1 MSVPRDGM
9 NGMGTQRDSSSPDAP
24 ADAPA
29 DVQRTA
35 PGDARRTAP
44 GSVPGPDAGSGPD
57 LAAHADAL
65 AAALTAGRA
74 VTVVGAPG
82 TGKTALLLALH
93 TRLAALPATGPDDT
107 LVLTPTRDHASE
119 LRDRLAL
126 DPGRVRT
133 APAAR
138 SIHSLAFGIVS
149 AHAAVRD
156 GAGTKFVS
164 GADQDALLAALLEGY
179 EQGRAAPPAWPAHM
193 TAEVRRTRGFRDE
206 LREVLNRVM
215 ERGCA
220 PAEVLAAARTAQRPE
235 WTAVAQVLQ
244 DYEDQLAVPVFGG
257 VDTAAVLAEA
267 AAVLREERAAGTV
280 AGGRWSFSGEI
291 VPRFVLVDAA
301 QDLPD
306 AAVAV
311 LSGLRDLGTL
321 IAVAASPDTGTQGF
335 RGGSGSVVAAVTVQG
350 APAITGP
357 AGHRSHVLDPSA
369 GHVRGAGAIAA
380 VSQDFARRISTD
392 LARGHVPREAAG
404 APGGDSRVRVARSRS
419 AAEQSR
425 TVAALL
431 RTWFH
436 DAGTDWSQIA
446 VIGRTS
452 GTAAA
457 LRQELGHLGI
467 PVGAVELPLRTDP
480 ATATLLRALTV
491 DHGDPEALDALV
503 RELLTGPYLGV
514 DPIALRGLEREAV
527 VLLARRADDT
537 PDSAP
542 DGAPDSA
549 GDSAPDDGTDGRGTP
564 HGFVLVRALQE
575 VPAAELPDPLR
586 TLAAVLDTAAESVD
600 ADAHTAVWRL
610 WRATGVARAWRARAL
625 SSPGDP
631 INDRL
636 DAVLRLISL
645 AEKLGA
651 DLADRES
658 LRARSF
664 AALVADQEF
673 AQDSLA
679 ARRTQAAVAVDSP
692 AALAHR
698 SFSRV
703 VVVDVDEGQWPDP
716 RVRGSMFATDALLLG
731 LTGGEPDPDPGVEY
745 ARRRRATI
753 VDEGRLFL
761 SAITRA
767 ADELVVMALED
778 GDTSPSTF
786 FDTVAVHP
794 AAEELTAPAPVPDG
808 GAEESAEGTA
818 EVRGDGAAGDLLPV
832 SARQAAARA
841 RGRFVA
847 AADSGA
853 DTEEWADLLHAL
865 ADHGVA
871 EAAPENWTAWQEVTT
886 SAPLLGPE
894 DEARISPSVAEDF
907 TSCALRWFLT
917 RHGGRTASSRAQSL
931 GTLIHAIAESHPRG
945 GFADMIAEFD
955 AGFAEIAFD
964 AAWERDRE
972 YATGRRMVENL
983 DRYLR
988 ESFER
993 RPGLAVAV
1001 EVDVDAAAPAGAP
1014 GAPWRITGR
1023 IDRLEI
1029 IPGGAGAPDRVRPV
1043 DFKTGKSIVSRAD
1056 GTTHP
1061 QLGVYQFALR
1071 TGGAER
1077 ADGTR
1082 ITGEPAGAELVYLR
1096 NANPTL
1102 REQPALD
1109 DAADPAWAQTL
1120 VGGIAEGM
1128 RSARFVATPSPDICR
1143 SCPVRSSCPAFADAP
1158 DAGAEDA

>member
-9 NGMGTQRDSSSPDAP
+9 GGMRTSRGTSPSGTPSEVQGGAP
-24 ADAPA
+24 ADARPDA
-29 DVQRTA
+29 LPSA
-35 PGDARRTAP
+35 PGAA
-44 GSVPGPDAGSGPD
+44 AGSG
-57 LAAHADAL
+57 ADPAAL
-65 AAALTAGRA
+65 AAALAAGQA
-74 VTVVGAPG
+74 VSVVGAPG
-82 TGKTALLLALH
+82 TGKTALLLAVH
-93 TRLAALPATGPDDT
+93 ARLAALPGTGPDDT
-107 LVLTPTRDHASE
+107 LVLTPTRDHATD
-119 LRDRLAL
+119 LRDRIAL
-126 DPGRVRT
+126 DPERVRT

-164 GADQDALLAALLEGY
+164 GPDQDALLAALLEGY
-179 EQGRAAPPAWPAHM
+179 EEGRAAPPAWPAHM
-193 TAEVRRTRGFRDE
+193 TAEVRRTAGFRDE
-206 LREVLNRVM
+206 LREVINRVM
-215 ERGCA
+215 ERGFA
-220 PAEVLAAARTAQRPE
+220 PADVLAAAQAARRPE

-267 AAVLREERAAGTV
+267 AAVLREERDAGTV
-280 AGGRWSFSGEI
+280 AGRRWSFSGEI
-291 VPRFVLVDAA
+291 VPRYVLVDAA

-311 LSGLRDLGTL
+311 LSGLRDLGTR

-335 RGGSGSVVAAVTVQG
+335 RGGSGSVVAAVTAHG
-350 APAITGP
+350 APAIAGP
-357 AGHRSHVLDPSA
+357 AGHRPIVLEAAA

-392 LARGHVPREAAG
+392 LARGHVPRAAAD
-404 APGGDSRVRVARSRS
+404 APDGGSRVRVALSRS

-436 DAGTDWSQIA
+436 DVGTDWSDIA

-480 ATATLLRALTV
+480 ATAPLLRALTV
-491 DHGDPEALDALV
+491 DLGDPDALDGLV

-514 DPIALRGLEREAV
+514 DPVALRGLEREAA
-527 VLLARRADDT
+527 VLLSRRA
-537 PDSAP
+537 
-542 DGAPDSA
+542 G
-549 GDSAPDDGTDGRGTP
+549 GAPDDGGERSAP
-564 HGFVLVRALQE
+564 HRSVLVRALQE
-575 VPAAELPDPLR
+575 LPPAQLPDPLR
-586 TLAAVLDTAAESVD
+586 TLATVLDTAADSAD

-610 WRATGVARAWRARAL
+610 WQATGVARAWRARAL

-645 AEKLGA
+645 AEKLGD

-716 RVRGSMFATDALLLG
+716 RVRGSMFATEALLLG
-731 LTGGEPDPDPGVEY
+731 LTGGEPDPNPGAEY

-778 GDTSPSTF
+778 GDTSPSAF
-786 FDTVAVHP
+786 FDTVAAHP
-794 AAEELTAPAPVPDG
+794 AVEELTAPAAPLDDGPDAGADMG
-808 GAEESAEGTA
+808 GGGSA
-818 EVRGDGAAGDLLPV
+818 VSDLLPV

-841 RGRFVA
+841 RSRFVA

-865 ADHGVA
+865 AAHGVA

-886 SAPLLGPE
+886 STPLLGPD
-894 DEARISPSVAEDF
+894 DEARISPSTAEDF

-931 GTLIHAIAESHPRG
+931 GTLIHAIAETHPRG
-945 GFADMIAEFD
+945 GFADMIADFD
-955 AGFAEIAFD
+955 EGFAEIAFD

-988 ESFER
+988 ESFEQ
-993 RPGLAVAV
+993 RPGLEVAV
-1001 EVDVDAAAPAGAP
+1001 EVGVDAAAPQGAP

-1029 IPGGAGAPDRVRPV
+1029 IPGRAGAPDGVRPV
-1043 DFKTGKSIVSRAD
+1043 DFKTGKTIVSRAD

-1071 TGGAER
+1071 AGGAER

-1082 ITGEPAGAELVYLR
+1082 VDGEPAGAELVYLR
-1096 NANPTL
+1096 NTKPTT
-1102 REQPALD
+1102 REQPALG
-1109 DAADPAWAQTL
+1109 DAADPAWAETL

-1143 SCPVRSSCPAFADAP
+1143 SCPVRSSCPAFAGAP
-1158 DAGAEDA
+1158 VAGADDA

>member
-9 NGMGTQRDSSSPDAP
+9 SGMDTSRESSP
-24 ADAPA
+24 
-29 DVQRTA
+29 
-35 PGDARRTAP
+35 
-44 GSVPGPDAGSGPD
+44 
-57 LAAHADAL
+57 AAAL
-65 AAALTAGRA
+65 AAALSAGGSA
-74 VTVVGAPG
+74 TVVGAPG
-82 TGKTALLLALH
+82 TGKTAVLLAVH
-93 TRLAALPATGPDDT
+93 ARLAGLPATGPDDT

-119 LRDRLAL
+119 LRDRIAL

-164 GADQDALLAALLEGY
+164 GADQDALLAALLDGY
-179 EQGRAAPPAWPAHM
+179 EQARVVPPDWPAHM

-220 PAEVLAAARTAQRPE
+220 PSEVLAAAQAAGRPE

-280 AGGRWSFSGEI
+280 AGGRWSFSGEV
-291 VPRFVLVDAA
+291 VPRYVLVDAA

-311 LSGLRDLGTL
+311 LSGLRDLGTR

-335 RGGSGSVVAAVTVQG
+335 RGGSGSVVAAVTARR
-350 APAITGP
+350 APAIAGP
-357 AGHRSHVLDPSA
+357 AGHRTIVLDAAA

-380 VSQDFARRISTD
+380 VAQDFARRISTD
-392 LARGHVPREAAG
+392 LARGHVPRRAEA
-404 APGGDSRVRVARSRS
+404 APGGGSRVRVARSRS

-436 DAGTDWSQIA
+436 DAGTDWSEIA

-467 PVGAVELPLRTDP
+467 PVGAVELPLRSDP
-480 ATATLLRALTV
+480 ATAPLLRALTI
-491 DHGDPEALDALV
+491 DPGDPEALDALV
-503 RELLTGPYLGV
+503 RELLTGPYFGV
-514 DPIALRGLEREAV
+514 DPVALRGLEREAV
-527 VLLARRADDT
+527 VLLSRRTVDGPDVAVTARSDRH
-537 PDSAP
+537 PS
-542 DGAPDSA
+542 
-549 GDSAPDDGTDGRGTP
+549 
-564 HGFVLVRALQE
+564 VLVRALQE
-575 VPAAELPDPLR
+575 LPPDRLPGPLR
-586 TLAAVLDTAAESVD
+586 TLAAVLDTAADSVD

-679 ARRTQAAVAVDSP
+679 ARRAQSAVAVDSP

-716 RVRGSMFATDALLLG
+716 RVRGSMFDTEALLLG
-731 LTGGEPDPDPGVEY
+731 LTGGEPDPDPGAEH

-778 GDTSPSTF
+778 GDTSPSAF
-786 FDTVAVHP
+786 FDTVALHP
-794 AAEELTAPAPVPDG
+794 AVEELTAPAPIPDE
-808 GAEESAEGTA
+808 GAEESAEDGA
-818 EVRGDGAAGDLLPV
+818 EVRGDGGAADLLPV

-841 RGRFVA
+841 RSRFVA
-847 AADSGA
+847 AADAGA

-886 SAPLLGPE
+886 STPLLGPQ
-894 DEARISPSVAEDF
+894 DVARISPSVAEDF

-955 AGFAEIAFD
+955 AGFAEIVFD

-988 ESFER
+988 ESFEG

-1001 EVDVDAAAPAGAP
+1001 EVGVDAAAPDDAP

-1029 IPGGAGAPDRVRPV
+1029 IPGGAGDPDRLRPV

-1056 GTTHP
+1056 GATHP

-1128 RSARFVATPSPDICR
+1128 RAARFVATPSPDICR
-1143 SCPVRSSCPAFADAP
+1143 SCPVRSSCPAFAGAP

>member
-1 MSVPRDGM
+1 MNDMGISPEDIARDLVE
-9 NGMGTQRDSSSPDAP
+9 GT
-24 ADAPA
+24 
-29 DVQRTA
+29 
-35 PGDARRTAP
+35 
-44 GSVPGPDAGSGPD
+44 
-57 LAAHADAL
+57 
-65 AAALTAGRA
+65 A

-82 TGKTALLLALH
+82 TGKTALLTAVHRHLAG
-93 TRLAALPATGPDDT
+93 LPATGPDDT
-107 LVLTPTRDHASE
+107 LVLTPTRDHASD
-119 LRDRLAL
+119 LRDRIAP
-126 DPGRVRT
+126 DPGQVRT

-138 SIHSLAFGIVS
+138 SIHSLAFGIV
-149 AHAAVRD
+149 AAQAAVRD
-156 GAGTKFVS
+156 GAGTRFVS
-164 GADQDALLAALLEGY
+164 GADQDALLAALLDGY
-179 EQGRAAPPAWPAHM
+179 EQGRATPPDWPARM
-193 TAEVRRTRGFRDE
+193 TAEVRRTAGFRDE

-220 PAEVLAAARTAQRPE
+220 PADVLAVARAAGRQE

-267 AAVLREERAAGTV
+267 AAVLREEREAGTV
-280 AGGRWSFSGEI
+280 AGRRWSFAGEI
-291 VPRFVLVDAA
+291 VPRYLLVDAA

-311 LSGLRDLGTL
+311 LSGLRDLGTG
-321 IAVAASPDTGTQGF
+321 IAVAVSPDTGTQGF
-335 RGGSGSVVAAVTVQG
+335 RGGSGSVVAAATAHG
-350 APAITGP
+350 APVIAGP
-357 AGHRSHVLDPSA
+357 AGHRTLVLDAAA

-380 VSQDFARRISTD
+380 VSQDFARRISMD
-392 LARGHVPREAAG
+392 LAHGHVPRTAAG
-404 APGGDSRVRVARSRS
+404 APDGDSRVRVARSNS
-419 AAEQSR
+419 AAERSR

-436 DAGTDWSQIA
+436 DAGTDWSDIA

-480 ATATLLRALTV
+480 ATAPLLRALTV
-491 DHGDPEALDALV
+491 DLGDPEALGDLM
-503 RELLTGPYLGV
+503 RELLTGPYFGV
-514 DPIALRGLEREAV
+514 DAVALRGLEREAA
-527 VLLARRADDT
+527 VLLSRSAVDT
-537 PDSAP
+537 PDD
-542 DGAPDSA
+542 DGAARPARPGS
-549 GDSAPDDGTDGRGTP
+549 
-564 HGFVLVRALQE
+564 VLVRALLDLP
-575 VPAAELPDPLR
+575 PAGLPEPLS
-586 TLAAVLDTAAESVD
+586 TLAAVLDTAADVAE

-610 WRATGVARAWRARAL
+610 WRSTGVARAWRARAL
-625 SSPGDP
+625 HSPGDP

-645 AEKLGA
+645 AEKLGE
-651 DLADRES
+651 DLAGRGS

-664 AALVADQEF
+664 AALVIDQEF

-679 ARRTQAAVAVDSP
+679 ARRTRTAVRVDSP

-716 RVRGSMFATDALLLG
+716 RVRGSMFATEALLLG
-731 LTGGEPDPDPGVEY
+731 LTGGEPDPDAGAEY

-753 VDEGRLFL
+753 IDEGRLFL

-767 ADELVVMALED
+767 ADDLVVMALDD
-778 GDTSPSTF
+778 GDTSPSAF

-794 AAEELTAPAPVPDG
+794 AVEELAPPAVVPDDRNDAG
-808 GAEESAEGTA
+808 PDS
-818 EVRGDGAAGDLLPV
+818 GAASELLPV

-841 RGRFVA
+841 RSRFVA
-847 AADSGA
+847 AADGGS
-853 DTEEWADLLHAL
+853 DTREWADLLLAL
-865 ADHGVA
+865 AAHGVA
-871 EAAPENWTAWQEVTT
+871 EANPDNWTAWQEVTT
-886 SAPLLGPE
+886 STPLLGPE
-894 DEARISPSVAEDF
+894 DEARISPSAAEEF
-907 TSCALRWFLT
+907 TACALRWFLT

-945 GFADMIAEFD
+945 GFADMIEDFD
-955 AGFAEIAFD
+955 AGFAEIEFE

-993 RPGLAVAV
+993 RPDLEVAV
-1001 EVDVDAAAPAGAP
+1001 EVGVDAAAPDGAL

-1029 IPGGAGAPDRVRPV
+1029 IPGRAGAPDGVRPV
-1043 DFKTGKSIVSRAD
+1043 DFKTGKTPVSRAD
-1056 GTTHP
+1056 GITHP
-1061 QLGVYQFALR
+1061 QLGVYQLALR
-1071 TGGAER
+1071 AGGAER

-1096 NANPTL
+1096 NASPTQ

-1109 DAADPAWAQTL
+1109 ESADPAWAQTL
-1120 VGGIAEGM
+1120 VAGIAEGM
-1128 RSARFVATPSPDICR
+1128 RSDRFVATPAPDICR
-1143 SCPVRSSCPAFADAP
+1143 SCPVRSSCPAFAGAP
-1158 DAGAEDA
+1158 ESGAESA